1 MLPIIFL
8 EAAPQIAPVWWEQ
21 VLRLFGAVVVGA
33 VLGYER
39 ELKNKPAGFLTFILV
54 SVGAA
59 LIALLQLNLVQ
70 LSINFAHANPQYAD
84 PIIGDPGRVI
94 AQVVSGIGFLGA
106 GTIIHNKG
114 AIKGITTAAL
124 LWVSAALGL
133 VIGIGGTVN
142 YILAAATA
150 LVFIPISF
158 LSRNYSM
165 KFAEAKR
172 TYRIRIVF
180 EENHEKEV
188 YDAFANQGILI
199 KKTFFHNK
207 YQKDGI
213 HIKEVFMYFNLN
225 KKRPFNIVIE
235 EISALDCVYEIEEA

>member
-1 MLPIIFL
+1 MTYFFL

-21 VLRLFGAVVVGA
+21 ILRLLGAVLVGA

-59 LIALLQLNLVQ
+59 LIAILQLNLSQ
-70 LSINFAHANPQYAD
+70 ISINFAHANPDYSEF
-84 PIIGDPGRVI
+84 IKGDPGRVI

-133 VIGIGGTVN
+133 VIGIGGTIN
-142 YILAAATA
+142 YILAASTA
-150 LVFIPISF
+150 LFFIPISF
-158 LSRNYSM
+158 VSRHYSM

-180 EENHEKEV
+180 EEAHEKEV

-207 YQKDGI
+207 YQKEGV
-213 HIKEVFMYFNLN
+213 HIKEVFMYFNLT
-225 KKRPFNIVIE
+225 KRRPFNIVVQ
-235 EISALDCVYEIEEA
+235 EISSLDSVYEIEEA